1 MLLKD
6 KHVAI
11 IGGGPAG
18 LTLARLLQ
26 QQGLNVKV
34 YERDI
39 NQNVR
44 QQGSTL
50 DLHYHTGLKA
60 LAAAGLMEEFKK
72 HYRPGADQ
80 SVVVNSKMDIIYDKH
95 QEKTE
100 DDFNDEYFRPEIDRG
115 PLRDLLIA
123 SLKEESIVWNARFT
137 ELKPSGTG
145 WEILFENDTSA
156 YADLVIAADGAN
168 SRLRKYITDIAPVYS
183 GVTAIGGNI
192 YNAEINAPEIWKLAK
207 GGSLFVPENGKT
219 IFFITKGDGTL
230 TFLIGLKKPEDW
242 LANSGIDLTDRTSVA
257 AWFKQEFA
265 DWSPEWEQLFAS
277 NELTIVPYPWYHFPT
292 DQHWTALPNLTMI
305 GDAAHRVPPYA
316 GEGANQ
322 ALADALDLYET
333 LCCDQFETTLQ
344 AIACFEQKMFK
355 RSAAITEES
364 LRNTVGLHS
373 ANNLQFLM
381 DLFGNPALNNDPKE
395 A

>member
-6 KHVAI
+6 KQVAI

-26 QQGLNVKV
+26 QQGVTVKV

-39 NQNVR
+39 NQGVR

-50 DLHYHTGLKA
+50 DMHYHTGLKA
-60 LAAAGLMEEFKK
+60 LNAAGLLDEFKK

-80 SVVVNSKMDIIYDKH
+80 TVVVNSNMDILYDK
-95 QEKTE
+95 QPEETE
-100 DDFNDEYFRPEIDRG
+100 HNFENEYFRPEIDRG

-123 SLKEESIVWNARFT
+123 SLEKETIVWNARFT
-137 ELKPSGTG
+137 ALEPSGSG
-145 WEILFENDTSA
+145 WEILFENGTSV

-168 SRLRKYITDIAPVYS
+168 SRLRKYITTIPAVYS
-183 GVTAIGGNI
+183 GATAIGGNI
-192 YNAEINAPEIWKLAK
+192 YNAAVNAPEIWKLAK
-207 GGSLFVPENGKT
+207 GGSLFALKNGKT

-242 LANSGIDLTDRTSVA
+242 LQNSGIDLTDSTSVA

-265 DWSPEWEQLFAS
+265 EWSPEWQQLFAS
-277 NELTIVPYPWYHFPT
+277 NELTIITYPWYHFPT
-292 DQHWTALPNLTMI
+292 DQHWETLPNLTMI
-305 GDAAHRVPPYA
+305 GDAAHRMPPYA

-322 ALADALDLYET
+322 ALADALDLYEA
-333 LCCDQFETTLQ
+333 LCGDQFETILQ
-344 AIACFEQKMFK
+344 AITSFEQKMLK
-355 RSAAITEES
+355 RSAITTEES
-364 LRNTVGLHS
+364 LRNTAGLHS
-373 ANNLQFLM
+373 EDNMQFLM
-381 DLFGNPALNNDPKE
+381 DVFGNPALNYASKE